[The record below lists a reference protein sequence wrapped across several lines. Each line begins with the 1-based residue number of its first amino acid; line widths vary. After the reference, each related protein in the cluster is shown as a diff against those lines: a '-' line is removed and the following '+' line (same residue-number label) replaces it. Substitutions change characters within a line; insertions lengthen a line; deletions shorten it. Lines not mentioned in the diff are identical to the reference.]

1 MDISKINLF
10 STILNLKDAQ
20 VRNDFANLKEWVDKR
35 ARHLYC
41 LDGRFLIFDFLDAAH
56 RSVKIKAG
64 TFIDL
69 PVTTGGVTTY
79 RTLEVLADTSYD
91 LSAMITSAAAA
102 ATDRAGEENGRVFH
116 IYLIPNGAGGVG
128 LTVSTR
134 TDYPGDIDVLY
145 TADNTRWIGCFS
157 TLCVAVDAAT
167 TAVVPVA
174 PGSLSVSDTYLVK
187 PCYTGDDDFSGFYTR
202 TVSAV
207 TSGTY
212 YDVATVD
219 FPLAGFA
226 AGDILPE
233 SVWCLGF
240 VPAVHTANLNN
251 VLGMVYDGDT
261 DKAIDIYLQSGVGQ
275 DTATVYG
282 ATHTVSRPEWNHE
295 DDMRQVGKM
304 LLTDEEFSS
313 AALGGNEKTNIVGSV
328 DKTTVGGHS
337 DTASRRMTSF
347 IGCEEMTGYL
357 WQWLREYSANGGSS
371 WGNFDGQ
378 GNLGQVYGTTYALI
392 AGGSWS
398 NGSSCGSRCR
408 NCDSARSVTLAN
420 VGGRGCSRIVKV

>member
-20 VRNDFANLKEWVDKR
+20 VRSDFANLKEWVDKR

-41 LDGRFLIFDFLDAAH
+41 LDGRFLIFDFSDPAH
-56 RSVKIKAG
+56 KSVKIKGG
-64 TFIDL
+64 TLIDL

-91 LSAMITSAAAA
+91 LSAMITAAAA
-102 ATDRAGEENGRVFH
+102 VATDRTGEENGRVFH

-167 TAVVPVA
+167 TAIVPVA
-174 PGSLSVSDTYLVK
+174 PGSLAVSNTYLVK

-240 VPAVHTANLNN
+240 RPAVHAANPNN

-282 ATHTVSRPEWNHE
+282 STHTVSRPEQNHE

-304 LLTDEEFSS
+304 LLTDEEFYS
-313 AALGGNEKTNIVGSV
+313 AALGGNEKTNIVESA

-337 DTASRRMTSF
+337 DTANRRMTSF
-347 IGCEEMTGYL
+347 IGCEEMAGYL
-357 WQWLREYSANGGSS
+357 WQWLREYSANVGSS

-378 GNLGQVYGTTYALI
+378 GALGHVYGTTYALL
-392 AGGSWS
+392 AGGDWAT
-398 NGSSCGSRCR
+398 GASCGSRCR
-408 NCDSARSVTLAN
+408 NCAYARSDTYTFF
-420 VGGRGCSRIVKV
+420 GGRGCSRIAKI

>member
-1 MDISKINLF
+1 M
-10 STILNLKDAQ
+10 ILNLKDAQ
-20 VRNDFANLKEWVDKR
+20 VRSDFANLKEWVDKR

-41 LDGRFLIFDFLDAAH
+41 LDGRFLTFDFSDLTH
-56 RSVKIKAG
+56 KSVKIKAG

-69 PVTTGGVTTY
+69 PVKAGGVTTY
-79 RTLEVLADTSYD
+79 RTLEVLSDTSYD
-91 LSAMITSAAAA
+91 LSAMITAAAA
-102 ATDRAGEENGRVFH
+102 VATDRTGEENGRVFH

-167 TAVVPVA
+167 TAIVPVA

-202 TVSAV
+202 TVSAI
-207 TSGTY
+207 TSDTY

-240 VPAVHTANLNN
+240 RPAVHAANLNN

-261 DKAIDIYLQSGVGQ
+261 DKAIDIYLQSGKGQ

-282 ATHTVSRPEWNHE
+282 ATHTVSRPEQNHE

-304 LLTDEEFSS
+304 LLTDEEFYS
-313 AALGGNEKTNIVGSV
+313 AALGGNEKTNIVGSA

-337 DTASRRMTSF
+337 DTANRRMTSF
-347 IGCEEMTGYL
+347 IGCEEMAGYL
-357 WQWLREYSANGGSS
+357 WQWLWEYSANGGSS

-378 GNLGQVYGTTYALI
+378 GALGQVYGTTYALC
-392 AGGSWS
+392 AGGDWNS
-398 NGSSCGSRCR
+398 GASCGSRCR
-408 NCDSARSVTLAN
+408 CCSYARSGAIAY
-420 VGGRGCSRIVKV
+420 VGGRGCSRIAKI

>member
-1 MDISKINLF
+1 MDISKIKLF
-10 STILNLKDAQ
+10 SSVFNLKDAK
-20 VRNDFANLKEWVDKR
+20 VRSDFVTFKTWVDKR

-41 LDGRFLIFDFLDAAH
+41 LDGRFLIFDFSDSAH
-56 RSVKIKAG
+56 KSVKIKGG
-64 TFIDL
+64 TLIDL

-79 RTLEVLADTSYD
+79 RTLEVLSDTSYD
-91 LSAMITSAAAA
+91 LSAMITAAAA
-102 ATDRAGEENGRVFH
+102 VATDRTGEENGRVFH

-167 TAVVPVA
+167 TAIVPVA

-187 PCYTGDDDFSGFYTR
+187 PCYTDDDDFSGFYTK

-240 VPAVHTANLNN
+240 RPTVHAANLNN

-261 DKAIDIYLQSGVGQ
+261 DRAIDIYLQSGVGQ

-282 ATHTVSRPEWNHE
+282 ATHTVSRQEQNHE

-313 AALGGNEKTNIVGSV
+313 AALGGNEKTNIVGGT
-328 DKTTVGGHS
+328 DAATVGGHS
-337 DTASRRMTSF
+337 DTANRRMISF

-357 WQWLREYSANGGSS
+357 WQWLREYSANGGGS
-371 WGNFDGQ
+371 WTNFDGQ
-378 GNLGQVYGTTYALI
+378 GDLGQAFGTTYALL
-392 AGGSWS
+392 AGGYWAA
-398 NGSSCGSRCR
+398 GASCGLRGR
-408 NCDSARSVTLAN
+408 NCNYARSDTSALL
-420 VGGRGCSRIVKV
+420 GGRGCSRIVKI

>member
-20 VRNDFANLKEWVDKR
+20 VRSDFASLKEWIDKR

-41 LDGRFLIFDFLDAAH
+41 LDGRFLIFDFFDSAH
-56 RSVKIKAG
+56 KSVKIKGG

-69 PVTTGGVTTY
+69 PVTTGSVTTY

-91 LSAMITSAAAA
+91 LSAMITAAAAA

-157 TLCVAVDAAT
+157 TLCVAVDAAA
-167 TAVVPVA
+167 TAIVPVA

-240 VPAVHTANLNN
+240 MPAVHAANLNN

-261 DKAIDIYLQSGVGQ
+261 DKAIDIYLQSGKGQ

-282 ATHTVSRPEWNHE
+282 ATHTVSRQEQNHE

-313 AALGGNEKTNIVGSV
+313 AALGGNEKTNISGSA
-328 DKTTVGGHS
+328 DATTVGGHS
-337 DTASRRMTSF
+337 DTASRRMISF
-347 IGCEEMTGYL
+347 IGCEEMAGYL

-371 WGNFDGQ
+371 WGSFDGQ
-378 GNLGQVYGTTYALI
+378 GALGQVYGTTYALV
-392 AGGSWS
+392 AGGLWS
-398 NGSSCGSRCR
+398 NGASCGSRCR
-408 NCDSARSVTLAN
+408 ACHDARSDAPAN
-420 VGGRGCSRIVKV
+420 VGGRGCCRIAKI